1 MTNQL
6 SVRLRGTLSTEMIK
20 KNARL
25 AVRGAKRKALLTHI
39 AADLD
44 GIIAAIPMMYALSLA
59 VPALAV
65 GFYFLYTVVGNAF
78 FLPILPILCKIH
90 AFLVLFPRKSCR

>member
-1 MTNQL
+1 
-6 SVRLRGTLSTEMIK
+6 MIK

-44 GIIAAIPMMYALSLA
+44 GIIAAIPSMYELSLSL
-59 VPALAV
+59 PALAA

-78 FLPILPILCKIH
+78 FLPILPLVCKVYRFIYT
-90 AFLVLFPRKSCR
+90 